1 MMRLCLMIFATLS
14 LASCGARQ
22 VELRLIVPD
31 VPADL
36 RSPAVIEERP
46 IAGLGDVGLVI
57 ADLVEVNDA
66 NAGKIVAIDCILG
79 QAEDK
84 AAGRQLRSCATR

>member
-1 MMRLCLMIFATLS
+1 M
-14 LASCGARQ
+14 
-22 VELRLIVPD
+22 
-31 VPADL
+31 
-36 RSPAVIEERP
+36 IEERP

-66 NAGKIVAIDCILG
+66 NAGKIVAIDCILR

-84 AAGRQLRSCATR
+84 AAGLQLRKCAQ

>member
-1 MMRLCLMIFATLS
+1 MW
-14 LASCGARQ
+14 LASCGRPQA
-22 VELRLIVPD
+22 ELRLIVPD

-36 RSPAVIEERP
+36 RRPDVIEERP
-46 IAGLGDVGLVI
+46 IAGLQDVGLVM

-84 AAGRQLRSCATR
+84 AAGRQLRSCAR